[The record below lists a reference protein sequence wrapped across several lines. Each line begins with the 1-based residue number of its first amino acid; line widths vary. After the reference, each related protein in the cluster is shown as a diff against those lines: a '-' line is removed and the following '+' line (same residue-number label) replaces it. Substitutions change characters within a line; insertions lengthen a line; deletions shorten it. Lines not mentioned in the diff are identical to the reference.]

1 MHLAPILSLIF
12 SLVGFLLVLS
22 ILVVIHEAGHFF
34 MARRFGIKVEEFGFG
49 FPPRIWK
56 RKKGET
62 LYSINAFPLGGFV
75 KLFGEDDAGGGRIK
89 PSATSHQPL
98 AKDINRAFFARP
110 ASQRAIVIL
119 AGVVMNAI
127 LAFAIY
133 YVFLFASDFKTQ
145 LPLINPTHKFYLV
158 NEKVINEVYI
168 GQVAKN
174 SPAKTAGIND
184 YSKIISLNGKKVKD
198 SSDFISNVNKNKGKG
213 IVLVWQDAKNKTHKA
228 NLIPRINPPKGQG
241 PLGVALASQDGI
253 ELEYKTPMQK
263 TLSGIVH
270 PINLML
276 FTLDS
281 FKQLITTSIKEK
293 SANTLGENLSGPI
306 GIFVV
311 VGAVVSQS
319 ASVKDLFLQVLNLA
333 GLISI
338 SLAFFNVLPIP
349 ALDGGRLF
357 FILFEMVTRKRVS
370 AKTEAAVNTFG
381 FIALISLLVY
391 ITVFFDFPKLVKFL
405 QFLFKG

>member
-1 MHLAPILSLIF
+1 
-12 SLVGFLLVLS
+12 
-22 ILVVIHEAGHFF
+22 

-49 FPPRIWK
+49 FPPKIWG
-56 RKKGET
+56 KKIGET
-62 LYSINAFPLGGFV
+62 LYTINALPLGGFV
-75 KLFGEDDAGGGRIK
+75 KLFGEDDAGGGRISTK
-89 PSATSHQPL
+89 SQTPNPKSSDL
-98 AKDINRAFFARP
+98 KRAFFARS
-110 ASQRAIVIL
+110 AHQRAVVIL
-119 AGVVMNAI
+119 AGVVMNAV
-127 LAFAIY
+127 LAFIIY

-158 NEKVINEVYI
+158 NEKVISDVYI
-168 GQVAKN
+168 GKVVNN
-174 SPAKTAGIND
+174 SPAKSAGIGD
-184 YSKIISLNGKKVKD
+184 FSKIISLNGKKVKD
-198 SSDFISNVNKNKGKG
+198 SNDFILNVNKNKGKEV
-213 IVLVWQDAKNKTHKA
+213 VLVWQDANNKTHKA

-241 PLGVALASQDGI
+241 PLGVALSSQDGI
-253 ELEYKTPMQK
+253 ELEYKTPVQK
-263 TLSGIVH
+263 VMSGIVH
-270 PINLML
+270 PVNLML

-293 SANTLGENLSGPI
+293 SANTLGENLSGPV

-319 ASVKDLFLQVLNLA
+319 ADVKDLLLQALNLA

-357 FILFEMVTRKRVS
+357 FILFEMITRKKVS
-370 AKTEAAVNTFG
+370 AKTEATVNAFG

-391 ITVFFDFPKLVKFL
+391 ITVFFDLPKLVKFI